1 MPRTKNEALHA
12 AREQQILDAARKCFI
27 TYGFHSTSMRQILD
41 AADISSGGAYNYFSG
56 KDDIVLALVEV
67 ERADID
73 LLLKHLTDSD
83 SPLDGLSQLVFDSI
97 AYYGHD
103 DAVLATEI
111 YAEACR
117 NAAIEKVMQ
126 ANMTRLSRVL
136 HSTISRGQKDQV
148 IVKTYSAFELTE
160 WLLALVDG
168 SISRIAVNPK
178 LNPKQVARIAKQS
191 AATFLSLSHPSK

>member
-27 TYGFHSTSMRQILD
+27 AYGFHSTSMRQILD
-41 AADISSGGAYNYFSG
+41 AADISAGGAYNYFAG
-56 KDDIVLALVEV
+56 KDDIVLALVEA

-73 LLLKHLTDSD
+73 LLLKRLTDSD
-83 SPLDGLSQLVFDSI
+83 SPLDGLSQLVYDSI
-97 AYYGHD
+97 AYYSHD
-103 DAVLATEI
+103 DAVLAAEI

-117 NAAIEKVMQ
+117 NAAIEKVIQ
-126 ANMTRLSRVL
+126 ANVTRLSRL
-136 HSTISRGQKDQV
+136 IQSTISRGQNNLV
-148 IVKTYSAFELTE
+148 IVKTYSALDLTE

-178 LNPKQVARIAKQS
+178 LNPKQAARIAKQS
-191 AATFLSLSHPSK
+191 AVAFLSLSHLSN